1 MLDKFKLIGFI
12 RGRSVAEPIDS
23 TGKQFQRKVKQARSE
38 AKKLEGVPAGR
49 RGAGLLMRGE
59 ELSRW
64 SEGIKRES
72 AHGGCL
78 GIRRR
83 RRTRQAAKIRGE
95 AQGAGDPRESEWD
108 NPPGA
113 IRAFPGRTHG
123 PGEANPANR
132 NIQVAGGEDIN
143 RDSPSSGERT
153 GISPNRERSRGCRTA
168 ACRGSRDRSGME
180 SPPSAGDR
188 PVGTRDRAWQHPE

>member
-1 MLDKFKLIGFI
+1 M
-12 RGRSVAEPIDS
+12 
-23 TGKQFQRKVKQARSE
+23 KQARSE

-95 AQGAGDPRESEWD
+95 AQGAIDPRESEWD

-113 IRAFPGRTHG
+113 IRASAGRTHR

-153 GISPNRERSRGCRTA
+153 GNSPNRERFRGCRTA
-168 ACRGSRDRSGME
+168 A
-180 SPPSAGDR
+180 
-188 PVGTRDRAWQHPE
+188 